1 MCAYNNNE
9 YDIWSSN
16 VQMLFKN
23 WEINAHILFHYI
35 EVKVRLFKII
45 IK

>member
-1 MCAYNNNE
+1 MKYVHTITMNMIFGA
-9 YDIWSSN
+9 
-16 VQMLFKN
+16 QMLFEN